1 MGRQLPPAPLTAS
14 DLQTQLFTQQLSGIN
29 GICARGH
36 STALPCPAAPERA
49 LWPWQ
54 LSACENRLPAK
65 GFYCCLLN
73 TIFFLKIQQ
82 LHSCCSRN
90 CRQVQITSCTKAP
103 KGSWSSQA
111 RGSSGDTCM
120 CCARSPLPAPPG
132 TDVLT
137 RVHSVGA
144 ARGGAHSENPA
155 GTRSCPRLCCSPAG
169 WYPGGSC
176 AVGGSTRLPQPLS
189 CGAVPGAAVLRHGLG
204 GERRAA
210 SLPPHPACA
219 TAGCCS
225 AHRTRYRAHVSF
237 ACKEPHY
244 SALINHDRLP
254 FFSKIVQQ
262 LFKHTS
268 NENFIAADLIS
279 CRPVVSEQVGVHPEP
294 TQAATRLSC
303 C

>member
-1 MGRQLPPAPLTAS
+1 M
-14 DLQTQLFTQQLSGIN
+14 
-29 GICARGH
+29 
-36 STALPCPAAPERA
+36 
-49 LWPWQ
+49 
-54 LSACENRLPAK
+54 
-65 GFYCCLLN
+65 
-73 TIFFLKIQQ
+73 
-82 LHSCCSRN
+82 LHSEPPPC
-90 CRQVQITSCTKAP
+90 AP
-103 KGSWSSQA
+103 QHGCAHQGAQRGGCPWGGSPGWGSL
-111 RGSSGDTCM
+111 GESSGYKV
-120 CCARSPLPAPPG
+120 LPQA
-132 TDVLT
+132 LLLL
-137 RVHSVGA
+137 
-144 ARGGAHSENPA
+144 
-155 GTRSCPRLCCSPAG
+155 CRLI
-169 WYPGGSC
+169 PGGLMC
-176 AVGGSTRLPQPLS
+176 GRGLPQPPS
-189 CGAVPGAAVLRHGLG
+189 CGAVPGAAVLGHGLG